1 MWICGIIPPELSK
14 EIISICKDKNKNIGL
29 KENVFDLPLHISM
42 KKSFYTNNFDDVKKR
57 ITNFIYEK
65 GKIVCK
71 TKGIYIH
78 KGMIWILVDSK
89 PFINEW
95 HDELDHIL
103 LNDFNIDISNYDK
116 SFLPHISLFTSGEN
130 DKINSMYR
138 ELKNDFKGLDFSI
151 NKFVIGSSKHKDEYI
166 EIQ

>member
-1 MWICGIIPPELSK
+1 M
-14 EIISICKDKNKNIGL
+14 
-29 KENVFDLPLHISM
+29 
-42 KKSFYTNNFDDVKKR
+42 
-57 ITNFIYEK
+57 
-65 GKIVCK
+65 
-71 TKGIYIH
+71 
-78 KGMIWILVDSK
+78 VDSK